1 MRTDARFD
9 MLEAGLGQVPE
20 QGERTLTHLGHFVL
34 HGSRGGGKVSA
45 AVSSDRQRAARRRR
59 PYLHALVHQGEDVA
73 AGDQLL
79 DGAAQA
85 FGQAAEEIQGHD
97 HEIFVRGFV
106 LVRLRLVKL

>member
-1 MRTDARFD
+1 M
-9 MLEAGLGQVPE
+9 
-20 QGERTLTHLGHFVL
+20 
-34 HGSRGGGKVSA
+34 HGGA
-45 AVSSDRQRAARRRR
+45 

-97 HEIFVRGFV
+97 HEVFVGGFV
-106 LVRLRLVKL
+106 LVRLRLVKLGGVCEVIEGRRRTCEKTLPDVRLVSEPVRLPTVACVWPQGGSVAKYSQI